1 MKEAIPDTISGIN
14 DILVPET
21 EEPSKDPP
29 PVSASRRDGKAVEET
44 ISWPLIPSMP
54 DEEDGIPKDR
64 KNINYIE
71 EKDGASI

>member
-1 MKEAIPDTISGIN
+1 MKGGSIDPAPSTIIVRNYEVPEASKRIFRAMKEAIPDTISGIN

-44 ISWPLIPSMP
+44 IS
-54 DEEDGIPKDR
+54 
-64 KNINYIE
+64 
-71 EKDGASI
+71 